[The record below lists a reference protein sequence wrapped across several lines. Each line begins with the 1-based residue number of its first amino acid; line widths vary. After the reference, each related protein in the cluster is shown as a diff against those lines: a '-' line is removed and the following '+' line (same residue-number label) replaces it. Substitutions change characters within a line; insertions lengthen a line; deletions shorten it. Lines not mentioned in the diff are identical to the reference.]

1 MMNSPTARL
10 TARDIIAKT
19 FAAKSRRGY
28 DPAEVDAYLMDVARQ
43 VDDLNLEIDRL
54 TNEVVRLSFGQATNA
69 NSVAGADSFG
79 EIPPPVPPSVAA
91 DLTAEEESLKLIL
104 KAAQKT
110 AEQTIVDARSRGEEI
125 LAEARSRAAEMA
137 RESDRKAY
145 ESASRVQ
152 AELLALEDQINGR
165 RSELDTLERTVES
178 EAGRVR
184 SLAYELLRTV
194 GEEVPVAVG
203 AGDAGD
209 LVLDAE
215 ASVEEEPAMADAEAD
230 RGVIDLTDE
239 STQPAKRW

>member
-19 FAAKSRRGY
+19 FAPKSRRGY

-54 TNEVVRLSFGQATNA
+54 TNEVVRLSFGQAPTD
-69 NSVAGADSFG
+69 SPAGAGTLG
-79 EIPPPVPPSVAA
+79 EMPAPPAFAS
-91 DLTAEEESLKLIL
+91 DLSAEEESLKLIL

-125 LAEARSRAAEMA
+125 LADARGRAAEMA

-145 ESASRVQ
+145 EAASRVQ

-165 RSELDTLERTVES
+165 RSELEVLERTVES
-178 EAGRVR
+178 ESDRVR

-194 GEEVPVAVG
+194 GDRTPALTG
-203 AGDAGD
+203 A
-209 LVLDAE
+209 
-215 ASVEEEPAMADAEAD
+215 ADAPQLPLGSDATRDETAYVASGD
-230 RGVIDLTDE
+230 GVIDLTE
-239 STQPAKRW
+239 NSTEAAEHR